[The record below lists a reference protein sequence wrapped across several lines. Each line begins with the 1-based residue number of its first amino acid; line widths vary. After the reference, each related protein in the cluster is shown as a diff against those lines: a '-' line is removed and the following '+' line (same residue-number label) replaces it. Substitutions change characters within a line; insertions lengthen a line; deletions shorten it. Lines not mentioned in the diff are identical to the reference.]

1 MIKFHLQG
9 NFWSHGTEPNCIGL
23 FQKKNKRG
31 SRTYFFWTPA
41 PNPPSPPPHPLGIY
55 FFPLPLEIQR
65 ENKAPQNCVR
75 SLGGSKAKNRDPTHS
90 TLLFLGHPLKF
101 HFVFNLTLEIP
112 HAISLIP
119 LEIPY
124 PQPPVWFFSG
134 IAHSPYPAS

>member
-1 MIKFHLQG
+1 MEQSQTVLDYSRKKTNGDRGHTF
-9 NFWSHGTEPNCIGL
+9 FEPPPL
-23 FQKKNKRG
+23 
-31 SRTYFFWTPA
+31 TP
-41 PNPPSPPPHPLGIY
+41 PPPPPPPHPLGIY

>member
-1 MIKFHLQG
+1 MIKFHLQE
-9 NFWSHGTEPNCIGL
+9 NFWSHGTEPTCIGL

-31 SRTYFFWTPA
+31 SRTYFFWI
-41 PNPPSPPPHPLGIY
+41 PPPPWNL
-55 FFPLPLEIQR
+55 FFSFTPGNSR

-75 SLGGSKAKNRDPTHS
+75 SFGGSKAKNQDPTHS
-90 TLLFLGHPLKF
+90 KLLFLGHPLKF